1 MKVHS
6 HLRTFSPLHLPT
18 FALASARVFAS
29 LEFMAGNHL
38 DRPQSRL
45 EEFFNTLSHGLGFFL
60 ALLALPYLYIAAA
73 NGGDQIT
80 RMGAVIF
87 GLSILLLYGAS
98 FLYHGTP
105 HSDARAKRRRNVLD
119 HVAIYFL
126 IAGSYTPFLLGVLR
140 GTLGWSV
147 FAAVWALAIL
157 GAILKMCGR
166 LTKKTYSV
174 GYYLLMGWFVLL
186 IVVPLAQAL
195 TPLSLYFL
203 IGGGVIYTLGVF
215 FYIFHHRPFFH
226 LVWHFFVMAGTGA
239 HVGAVLEMYSF
250 S

>member
-1 MKVHS
+1 
-6 HLRTFSPLHLPT
+6 
-18 FALASARVFAS
+18 
-29 LEFMAGNHL
+29 MAGNHL